1 MRRLEINNP
10 DKVRQQI
17 LAYLASDDEQIQ
29 YIVRLHAILLLSQ
42 QDGPSPAQIA
52 ALYGITHPT
61 ITRWI
66 NRLNDSKTG
75 DISVL
80 LDTSK
85 PGRNTRM
92 DKKQLAAID
101 KLLTKPPHKVG
112 IMEDKWTGALLSEYL
127 LKHYGIELKIRMCQR
142 WIRRLKE
149 AEVQREK
156 QAE

>member
-1 MRRLEINNP
+1 MRRLEINNA
-10 DKVRQQI
+10 DKVRRQI
-17 LAYLASDDEQIQ
+17 LAYFASDDEQIQ

-42 QDGPSPAQIA
+42 HNGPSPAQIA

-92 DKKQLAAID
+92 SKKHLEVIDNLLA
-101 KLLTKPPHKVG
+101 KPPHKSG
-112 IMEDKWTGALLSEYL
+112 IKEDKWTGALYRSTYLSIME
-127 LKHYGIELKIRMCQR
+127 
-142 WIRRLKE
+142 
-149 AEVQREK
+149 
-156 QAE
+156 